1 MALTQAFVLPSVPL
15 VLSPTS
21 RPVQHSVQDRR
32 SEPFGSLCKIALSA
46 AVAQR
51 ILTKSARQAV
61 NICLHSKCEMTDIGD
76 PFCSNIRYAL
86 HCGKD
91 KVTVR
96 KGKDTKAKD
105 PKELISEV
113 AAESPDMDEDFLKEL
128 LEMTAI
134 ERADL
139 IEELTRKAFVLM
151 EAGEIPEAKQ
161 HLERASRIAAAF
173 EPFALQEVEII
184 REKRSAG
191 GRVDET
197 QVVLELREELDSE
210 DFAKIFGPQASSS
223 ETLEP
228 ELPQPPQW
236 TPPQSDIRFE
246 VEVTVNTRVIGLVP
260 DNWPPNPVFVA
271 AVVPG
276 SLVEAEG
283 VKAGD
288 ELCAVN
294 GRLVQSFEADD
305 LAIELR
311 KRPGFLTF
319 RRALVQRT
327 EPGPLEILDLTFGP
341 QQGMLGL
348 VPETWPPGPVL
359 LGDVA
364 WKPSVR

>member
-51 ILTKSARQAV
+51 ILTKSARRAQQPKDAKEHRLTTRKTSDPQ
-61 NICLHSKCEMTDIGD
+61 NITMLDMGTAYTVKEDLSKPRLTVAK
-76 PFCSNIRYAL
+76 SQQ
-86 HCGKD
+86 D

-173 EPFALQEVEII
+173 ERLNQEVEII

-210 DFAKIFGPQASSS
+210 DFAKIFGPQARFTAESSRGRTK
-223 ETLEP
+223 TLA
-228 ELPQPPQW
+228 LSCRLKHADQIVCVIK
-236 TPPQSDIRFE
+236 SH
-246 VEVTVNTRVIGLVP
+246 TV
-260 DNWPPNPVFVA
+260 DH
-271 AVVPG
+271 
-276 SLVEAEG
+276 EH
-283 VKAGD
+283 
-288 ELCAVN
+288 
-294 GRLVQSFEADD
+294 
-305 LAIELR
+305 
-311 KRPGFLTF
+311 
-319 RRALVQRT
+319 
-327 EPGPLEILDLTFGP
+327 
-341 QQGMLGL
+341 
-348 VPETWPPGPVL
+348 
-359 LGDVA
+359 
-364 WKPSVR
+364 